1 VTVNRQWSAF
11 FGRGLV
17 RTQEDFGYQGEL
29 PTNPELLDWLAIT
42 FIEDG
47 WSIKRLHRRIVT
59 SQSYRQST
67 NVSPEALA
75 KDPENRLISRGP
87 RFRMDGEVVRDTAL
101 AAAGLIAPAIG
112 GPSVF
117 PPQPASVTTEGA
129 YGGMSWKTSAGADRY
144 RRSLYT
150 FAKRTTPFAMLNTFD
165 APSGESCVVRRD
177 VSNSALQSLTL
188 LNDPIFLESAQA
200 LGRQI
205 ATLKDSDESRLG
217 RIFVRLFNRDCDAEE
232 RADLTRFLA
241 AQRNHYQK
249 NPKAA
254 EAIVGESAAGLPATE
269 VAAWTVLARALLN
282 TDEFVVHR

>member
-1 VTVNRQWSAF
+1 
-11 FGRGLV
+11 
-17 RTQEDFGYQGEL
+17 
-29 PTNPELLDWLAIT
+29 
-42 FIEDG
+42 
-47 WSIKRLHRRIVT
+47 
-59 SQSYRQST
+59 
-67 NVSPEALA
+67 
-75 KDPENRLISRGP
+75 
-87 RFRMDGEVVRDTAL
+87 MDGEVVRDTAL
-101 AAAGLIAPAIG
+101 AVAGLIAPAIG

-117 PPQPASVTTEGA
+117 PPQPASVTTDGA
-129 YGGMSWKTSAGADRY
+129 YGGMSWKTSPGADRY

-200 LGRQI
+200 LGRQM

-241 AQRNHYQK
+241 AQRDHYQK
-249 NPKAA
+249 NPKSA
-254 EAIVGESAAGLPATE
+254 EAIAGDSAAGLSATE

>member
-1 VTVNRQWSAF
+1 
-11 FGRGLV
+11 
-17 RTQEDFGYQGEL
+17 
-29 PTNPELLDWLAIT
+29 
-42 FIEDG
+42 
-47 WSIKRLHRRIVT
+47 
-59 SQSYRQST
+59 
-67 NVSPEALA
+67 
-75 KDPENRLISRGP
+75 
-87 RFRMDGEVVRDTAL
+87 
-101 AAAGLIAPAIG
+101 
-112 GPSVF
+112 
-117 PPQPASVTTEGA
+117 
-129 YGGMSWKTSAGADRY
+129 
-144 RRSLYT
+144 
-150 FAKRTTPFAMLNTFD
+150 
-165 APSGESCVVRRD
+165 
-177 VSNSALQSLTL
+177 L

-254 EAIVGESAAGLPATE
+254 EAIAGESAAGLPATE

>member
-1 VTVNRQWSAF
+1 M
-11 FGRGLV
+11 
-17 RTQEDFGYQGEL
+17 
-29 PTNPELLDWLAIT
+29 
-42 FIEDG
+42 
-47 WSIKRLHRRIVT
+47 KRLHRRIVT

-254 EAIVGESAAGLPATE
+254 EAIAGESAAGLPATE